1 MKLKPDHTTA
11 KDPKGLKFLFRA
23 LSYRNYRL
31 FFGGQSISLIGT
43 WMQQTAVLWLVYDL
57 THSAMWLGVVG
68 FSTRIPSFLFAPFGG
83 VFADRW
89 DRHRTLVVTQTLS
102 MVQAL
107 FLAGLVLMGW
117 IRIWEV
123 VVLSLFLGII
133 NALDVPVRQSYIV
146 DMVETKEDLSNAIAL
161 NSTMVNGARIIG
173 QSGAGLII
181 AGLSIGLCFLLN
193 GLSFIAVIASLLAMT
208 VHPKEVKTESQPM
221 FKELKEGFSYAFG
234 SLPIRAL
241 ILLLVVV
248 SLMGMPFVVLMPV
261 FVHKILQ
268 GGPRELGFL
277 MGAPGVGALLAALFL
292 ASRKN
297 AVGLMRTV
305 AIASGI
311 FGVGLIV
318 LSFSHHFYFALFV
331 LVVIGFGMI
340 IEMAATN
347 TLLQTIADED
357 KRGRVMSIY
366 TMAFM
371 GMVPFGSLL
380 AGSLAETIGTP
391 ETILLS
397 GICCVLGSLVFAL
410 KLPAIRKI
418 SQPIYREKGLVAKE
432 VSTFLD

>member
-1 MKLKPDHTTA
+1 MIPENEKPES
-11 KDPKGLKFLFRA
+11 PKGLKFLFRA
-23 LSYRNYRL
+23 LSHRNYRL

-43 WMQQTAVLWLVYDL
+43 WMQQIAISWMVYDL

-68 FSTRIPSFLFAPFGG
+68 FSTRIPSFVFAPFGG

-89 DRHRTLVVTQTLS
+89 DRHRTLVITQILS
-102 MVQAL
+102 MIQAL
-107 FLAGLVLMGW
+107 LLAGLVLTGR

-123 VVLSLFLGII
+123 VVLSLFLGMI

-146 DMVETKEDLSNAIAL
+146 DMVETKADLSNAIAL
-161 NSTMVNGARIIG
+161 NSTMVNGARVIG
-173 QSGAGLII
+173 QSGAGVLIAAVGVGTCI
-181 AGLSIGLCFLLN
+181 LLN
-193 GLSFIAVIASLLAMT
+193 GLSFIAVIAALLAMT
-208 VHPKEVKTESQPM
+208 VQPKERKIKSQPM

-241 ILLLVVV
+241 ILLLVVI
-248 SLMGMPFVVLMPV
+248 SLMGMPFVVLMPI
-261 FVHKILQ
+261 FVDKILH

-277 MGAPGVGALLAALFL
+277 MGAPGIGALLAALYL

-297 AVGLMRTV
+297 AVGLMRVV
-305 AIASGI
+305 AFASGV
-311 FGVGLIV
+311 FGAGLIV
-318 LSFSHHFYFALFV
+318 LSFSRHFYFALLV

-347 TLLQTIADED
+347 TLLQTIVDED
-357 KRGRVMSIY
+357 KRGRIMSIY

-380 AGSLAETIGTP
+380 AGSLADTIGTP
-391 ETILLS
+391 ETIMLS

-418 SQPIYREKGLVAKE
+418 SQPIYQAKGLVAE
-432 VSTFLD
+432 EAVSPLL